1 MTPAQDP
8 SEQIGTP
15 EYDEI
20 RQMARNIAEG
30 ILDLI
35 EEQANDDLKQFPS
48 RFSH

>member
-15 EYDEI
+15 GYDEI

-30 ILDLI
+30 ILD
-35 EEQANDDLKQFPS
+35 EEKQANDDLKQFPS